1 MGLKNR
7 TDQDHASVAGTNL
20 EHARSHN
27 RRAVLEIIRRA
38 GSISRAEIARR
49 SALTLQT
56 VSNIVEELEIDGF
69 LKSGASIKGP
79 RGQPYLPYSINP
91 EGAWT
96 LGFHVARHQ
105 VIGTLVDLAGNV
117 IATQEARYASKGPA
131 DARAVTAELSGT
143 LIRDAGVLEHKILGI
158 GFALPTRFDLGP
170 LSTAGP
176 TGLPG
181 WSDPAEREEFRNA
194 FFAPVHFEND
204 AVAAAIG
211 ERLYGVARDMSNFV
225 LLYLEDG
232 LGAGLFLNGQP
243 FKGAFAGAGEIGHM
257 VVSHNGKSCPCGN
270 RGCLERYV
278 SLRAAY
284 EALESQAADETP
296 HDIVDV
302 LSARMTQLEPWI
314 AEAGLKL
321 ANAVNILETMIDP
334 ETIIIGGLAPQA
346 LVEKL
351 IAAAQPLP
359 VSVGDKPNRKH
370 ARVMP
375 GSLGRHSTAYG
386 AAALPIFEE
395 INPRFDILLKKEPAS
410 AR

>member
-1 MGLKNR
+1 MRLKNR
-7 TDQDHASVAGTNL
+7 SHPEHASVAGTNL
-20 EHARSHN
+20 LHARSHN
-27 RRAVLEIIRRA
+27 RRAVLEIVRRA

-56 VSNIVEELEIDGF
+56 VSNIVEELEANGF

-91 EGAWT
+91 QGAWT

-117 IATQEARYASKGPA
+117 IATQEAQHASKGPA
-131 DARAVTAELSGT
+131 DASEVTTRLSGA
-143 LIRDAGVLEHKILGI
+143 LIREARVPQNKILGI

-181 WSDPAEREEFRNA
+181 WSDPAKREEFRNA

-243 FKGAFAGAGEIGHM
+243 FKGAFSGAGEIGHM
-257 VVSHNGKSCPCGN
+257 VVSHGGKPCPCGN

-284 EALESQAADETP
+284 EAIEPGAADETP
-296 HDIVDV
+296 HDVVDV
-302 LSARMTQLEPWI
+302 LNEHLEQLEPWM
-314 AEAGLKL
+314 AEAGQKL
-321 ANAVNILETMIDP
+321 ANTINILETMIDP

-351 IAAAQPLP
+351 IAASKPLP
-359 VSVGDKPNRKH
+359 VSVGDKPDRKH
-370 ARVMP
+370 PRVMP

-395 INPRFDILLKKEPAS
+395 INPRFDILLKKEPVS
-410 AR
+410 PR